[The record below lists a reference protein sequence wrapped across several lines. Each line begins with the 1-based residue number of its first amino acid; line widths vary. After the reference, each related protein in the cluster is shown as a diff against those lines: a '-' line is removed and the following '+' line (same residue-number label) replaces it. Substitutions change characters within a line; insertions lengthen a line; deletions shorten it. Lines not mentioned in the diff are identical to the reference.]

1 VTRSLSRAL
10 ALAALLALALAA
22 TASAATV
29 RTAATPAQLRAGYPA
44 YAKAVAAG
52 FAKATKSLDH
62 QLAKHPKKPTVVLDI
77 DETTMSNWTCLDT
90 ADFDLG
96 GLATCVVGSKSVVF
110 PAAKA
115 FIKHARAKKVAIAF
129 ITGAPQVVCGARKT
143 NLKAQGIT
151 MPFSLTCR
159 PATDKNDS
167 LVPYKS
173 QARKALQKKGATI
186 VLNVGDQASDLAGG
200 AAKATVKLPNPV
212 YTSS

>member
-10 ALAALLALALAA
+10 ALAALLALALTA

-44 YAKAVAAG
+44 YAKAVTAG

-62 QLAKHPKKPTVVLDI
+62 QLKKHPRKPTVVLDI
-77 DETTMSNWTCLDT
+77 DETTMSNWTCLD
-90 ADFDLG
+90 AVDFDLS
-96 GLATCVVGSKSVVF
+96 GLATCVVGSKSMVF

-115 FIKHARAKKVAIAF
+115 FIKHARAKKVSMAF

-143 NLKAQGIT
+143 NLVAQGIAA
-151 MPFSLTCR
+151 PFSLTCR
-159 PATDKNDS
+159 QPGDTTDS
-167 LVPYKS
+167 VVPYKS
-173 QARKALQKKGATI
+173 KARKALQKHGATI
-186 VLNVGDQASDLAGG
+186 VLNIGDQASDLAGG

-212 YTSS
+212 YTIS